1 MLEVVKTISIKT
13 VCLHKAISPL
23 SGQEERTVLIYM
35 NSIYMKALKLIFIC
49 LFATVAF
56 AEKRSTEQAQQGV
69 LWSIKKEGI
78 RDSYLLGTIHL
89 GDPRVTRLSPALTK
103 IVDQTS
109 SIIGELSMVKPE
121 PVNVAKMMT
130 LQEGGSL
137 QMLLTPQEYEA
148 LETAFIDKP
157 SYRMILP
164 SLKPWAASV
173 LLLQVKLAMGESFDL
188 QLQKRYQSAGKAVY
202 GLETMQEQTRVFDS
216 LKLYQQLGMLRDTL
230 AYQDEIPRLI
240 EEMIEA
246 YLAGDLTALM
256 VMSNAYIYG
265 SNVDLK
271 TFMDELITQRNIR
284 MAERSAYYLLK
295 GNVLIAVGALHLP
308 GEMGLINLFK
318 QVGFQL
324 DPVPFE

>member
-1 MLEVVKTISIKT
+1 M
-13 VCLHKAISPL
+13 
-23 SGQEERTVLIYM
+23 IYL
-35 NSIYMKALKLIFIC
+35 NSIYMKALNLIFIC

-121 PVNVAKMMT
+121 PVDVAKMMT

-137 QMLLTPQEYEA
+137 QMLLTPREYEA

-202 GLETMQEQTRVFDS
+202 GLETMQEQTRVFDG

-256 VMSNAYIYG
+256 VMSNAYIDG

-284 MAERSAYYLLK
+284 MAERSASYLLK

-308 GEMGLINLFK
+308 GEMGLINLFE
-318 QVGFQL
+318 QSGFQL
-324 DPVPFE
+324 DPVPSE